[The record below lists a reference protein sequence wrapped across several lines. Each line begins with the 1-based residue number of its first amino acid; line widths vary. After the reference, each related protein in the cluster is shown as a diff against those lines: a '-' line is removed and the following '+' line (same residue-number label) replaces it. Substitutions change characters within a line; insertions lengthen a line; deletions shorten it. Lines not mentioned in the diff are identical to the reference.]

1 MNSVEMINKIIS
13 LVDQKKLNPSLRC
26 IAKEDNVVMLELEP
40 GTWYGNTSD
49 GSIYQCYEHELE
61 ILKEILKNNILIL

>member
-26 IAKEDNVVMLELEP
+26 IAKEDNVVMLELEE
-40 GTWYGNTSD
+40 GTWYGSTYE
-49 GSIYQCYEHELE
+49 GVIYYCYKHELE
-61 ILKEILKNNILIL
+61 ILKDILKNNILIL